1 MKKADAKRPAD
12 DNRRKQL
19 LDAAFAVFLRFG
31 FRKTSM
37 DEVARAAELSRQGLY
52 LHFATKE
59 DLFRATLEH
68 AVDTALDEATAALGA
83 EDEPLE
89 ERLVAA
95 FDAWVGRYVG
105 MLGSVAT
112 DLGEASGALGA
123 EIIKQGDAAFLV
135 ALARALKTSPVM
147 PTYRGAGLTAPKLA
161 DTLYA
166 TARGF
171 KHASPT
177 RAAFSESMGVAIRM
191 LGAPI
196 KGASTRGGS

>member
-1 MKKADAKRPAD
+1 MRRTPRERVAADP
-12 DNRRKQL
+12 RRKQL
-19 LDAAFAVFLRFG
+19 LDAAFGVFMRFG

-59 DLFRATLEH
+59 DLFRATLAH
-68 AVDTALDEATAALGA
+68 AVGTALDEANAALAA
-83 EDEPLE
+83 EGEPLD

-105 MLGSVAT
+105 LLGAVAT
-112 DLGEASGALGA
+112 DLGEASGTLGA
-123 EIIKQGDAAFLV
+123 DIIRDGDAAFL
-135 ALARALKTSPVM
+135 ASLARVLKASPLM
-147 PTYRGAGLTAPKLA
+147 PVYRDAGITAPKLA

-191 LGAPI
+191 LCAPL
-196 KGASTRGGS
+196 GTPSGRRS